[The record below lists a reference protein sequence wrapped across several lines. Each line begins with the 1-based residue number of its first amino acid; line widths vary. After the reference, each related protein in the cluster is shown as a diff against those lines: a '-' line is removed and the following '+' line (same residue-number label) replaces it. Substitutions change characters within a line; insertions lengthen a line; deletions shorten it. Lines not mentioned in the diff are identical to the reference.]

1 MNALLRLLPAAV
13 AVLAGGMLSGLAAEG
28 DAAAGKTGAT
38 ADPALTEIKALY
50 QKADG
55 GDAQSQF
62 LLGAYYDRG
71 VNGLPQMADQAAIWY
86 QKAAEQGNAN
96 AQSALGT
103 LYNSGR
109 LGEPDH
115 AKALRWYQ
123 AAAKQ
128 GNPLAEYN
136 IGYMHYAGRG
146 LPRDDREALRW
157 IGKAAAKGFDIAQ
170 TTLGRLLY
178 DGHGLI
184 QKNHGEAFRWFE
196 LAARQGNGEAQYY
209 CGKMLFLAEGVEQD
223 YVRAS
228 SWLRLAA
235 VQNVPKAARARD
247 TALQIL
253 TTQQNIEASG
263 IAAAFKPKTPQE
275 STAKEPELDKLAPSL
290 RNTLVAR
297 SQPVIPLMLPTEQK
311 RTPSPPEVPSL
322 ANIPAA
328 PEPKAAQPGPAT
340 TTPTVSSLPSM
351 PRASVA
357 PTADPAPSKPAAM
370 PTVAVRTSPTTPTT
384 PTTPTVAP
392 APPPSTGSLL
402 PPVHEFAPIEV
413 VRVKLKADEGDAESQ
428 YQMGRLF
435 TRGKDVNQN
444 FREALKWHTKAAQ
457 QGHVKAQITLGTMH
471 HWGRGVPLDLK
482 RAAQWLR
489 LAAEK
494 GNPEAQYHL
503 GVIFEHAQ
511 PSECVKWFQA
521 AAERGSHPA
530 QIRLAEINLSGIAG
544 TIDHI
549 EAYKWLELAANQGSK
564 EAAVRKEA
572 LAETMSV
579 HEVGKA
585 EERVLEF
592 IPKSATTPLE

>member
-1 MNALLRLLPAAV
+1 MNALLLRLLPAAV
-13 AVLAGGMLSGLAAEG
+13 AVLAGGVLSGLAAEG
-28 DAAAGKTGAT
+28 GKGGKTSG
-38 ADPALTEIKALY
+38 ADPALTEIGALHKKALN
-50 QKADG
+50 

-123 AAAKQ
+123 AAAER

-184 QKNHGEAFRWFE
+184 QKNHPEAFRWFE
-196 LAARQGNGEAQYY
+196 RAARQGNGEAQYY

-223 YVRAS
+223 YVHAS

-263 IAAAFKPKTPQE
+263 IAAAFKPKSQQE
-275 STAKEPELDKLAPSL
+275 STAKEPDIDKLAPSL
-290 RNTLVAR
+290 RDTLVAR
-297 SQPVIPLMLPTEQK
+297 TAPVIPLMLPSEQK
-311 RTPSPPEVPSL
+311 SRPAPPEVPSL
-322 ANIPAA
+322 AKIPTAS
-328 PEPKAAQPGPAT
+328 EPKNEQPKPAT
-340 TTPTVSSLPSM
+340 TPPTASPAPSM
-351 PRASVA
+351 PRASA
-357 PTADPAPSKPAAM
+357 SATPGPAASKPASI
-370 PTVAVRTSPTTPTT
+370 PTVAIRTAPAAPTTP
-384 PTTPTVAP
+384 PVSA

-402 PPVHEFAPIEV
+402 PPVHEFAPIEI

-435 TRGKDVNQN
+435 IQGKDVNQN

-457 QGHVKAQITLGTMH
+457 QGHVKAQITLGIMH
-471 HWGRGVPLDLK
+471 HWGRGVPQDLK

-489 LAAEK
+489 LPAEK
-494 GNPEAQYHL
+494 GDPEAQYQL
-503 GVIFEHAQ
+503 GSIFERTN
-511 PSECVKWFQA
+511 PTESVKWFRA

-530 QIRLAEINLSGIAG
+530 QIRLAEINLSGMAG

-549 EAYKWLELAANQGSK
+549 EAYKWLELAANQGSR
-564 EAAVRKEA
+564 EAVARKET

-579 HEVGKA
+579 NEVEKA
-585 EERVLEF
+585 EDRVLEF
-592 IPKSATTPLE
+592 IPKSSTTPLE

>member
-1 MNALLRLLPAAV
+1 MNALLRFLPTV
-13 AVLAGGMLSGLAAEG
+13 IAVLASGVLSGFAAEG
-28 DAAAGKTGAT
+28 DQGGKTGG
-38 ADPALTEIKALY
+38 ADPALTEIGALHKKALT
-50 QKADG
+50 

-136 IGYMHYAGRG
+136 IGYMHYAGHG

-184 QKNHGEAFRWFE
+184 QKNHPEAFRWFE
-196 LAARQGNGEAQYY
+196 RAARQGNGEAQYY

-223 YVRAS
+223 YVHAS

-263 IAAAFKPKTPQE
+263 IAAAFKPKSPQE
-275 STAKEPELDKLAPSL
+275 STANEPDIDKLAPTL
-290 RNTLVAR
+290 RDTLVAHTA
-297 SQPVIPLMLPTEQK
+297 PVIPLMLPTEPRQK
-311 RTPSPPEVPSL
+311 TPTPEIPSIANVPTT
-322 ANIPAA
+322 
-328 PEPKAAQPGPAT
+328 PEPKNEQPEPAT
-340 TTPTVSSLPSM
+340 APSTASPLHSM
-351 PRASVA
+351 PRASASA
-357 PTADPAPSKPAAM
+357 PPVPAASRPASI
-370 PTVAVRTSPTTPTT
+370 PTVAIKTAPAVTPTT
-384 PTTPTVAP
+384 PPVSA
-392 APPPSTGSLL
+392 APPPSTGSML
-402 PPVHEFAPIEV
+402 PPVHEFAPIEI

-435 TRGKDVNQN
+435 IRGKDVNQN

-457 QGHVKAQITLGTMH
+457 QGHAKAQITLGTMH
-471 HWGRGVPLDLK
+471 HWGRGVPQDLK

-494 GNPEAQYHL
+494 GDPEAQYQL
-503 GVIFEHAQ
+503 GSIFERTNAA
-511 PSECVKWFQA
+511 ECVKWFQA

-530 QIRLAEINLSGIAG
+530 QIRLAEIHLSGIAG

-549 EAYKWLELAANQGSK
+549 EAYKWLELAANQGSG
-564 EAAVRKEA
+564 EAAARRKA

-579 HEVGKA
+579 NEVKKA
-585 EERVLEF
+585 EDRVLEF
-592 IPKSATTPLE
+592 IPKSSTTPLE